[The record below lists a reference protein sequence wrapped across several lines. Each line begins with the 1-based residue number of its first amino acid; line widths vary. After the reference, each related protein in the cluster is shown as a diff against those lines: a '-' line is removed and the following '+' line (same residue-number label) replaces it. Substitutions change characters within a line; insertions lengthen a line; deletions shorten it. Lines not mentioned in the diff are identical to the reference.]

1 MTVAGS
7 ETALD
12 GIKRQLRPV
21 LFHIGAVSF
30 FINLL
35 VLPVSLYSLQ
45 VLDRVM
51 ATSSMSTLFWLTLI
65 MIVLFAASG
74 ALQSLRSIMLQRV
87 GDWGHE
93 KISQAVLPITLHA
106 AAVNAK
112 AGSQTLRDANSLK
125 QFLSG
130 AAISTLMDAPWTVLY
145 LAVLFIVHSLLGVL
159 VTAGVIT
166 LFVLAWLNE
175 SMMRLPLKHAG
186 AHQLKGYQDIE
197 FATRNADVIE
207 AMGMRE
213 TLMTRWH
220 CGQAKVN
227 ELQGQAAGRSAVI
240 QGVTK
245 FIRLTLQ
252 ILVTGVAA
260 WLAIK
265 GEVTIGA
272 IIAASILSSRALAP
286 FEAAIGSWKALT
298 EARGAYARL
307 QQALQTEIRN
317 EGISLPAPEG
327 ALSVENLYYVA
338 GASQAPILRQVSF
351 QLAPGECLGLIGHS
365 GSGKST
371 LARLIAGIVRPA
383 SGIVRLDNANV
394 YTWPRQEFGKF
405 TGYLPQDV
413 ELFGG
418 TVKDNIARLQPD
430 SADNDIVQA
439 AKMANAHDLILRLP
453 QGYETDIGPN
463 GANLSAGQR
472 QRIGL
477 ARAFFGNPR
486 LLILD
491 EPDASLDDTGK
502 AALAEALQHA
512 KQQGMTVILITHRKS
527 LLSYTDKILALKN
540 GAVESYASTEQIMRP
555 SPPLKLA
562 IPEQA

>member
-1 MTVAGS
+1 
-7 ETALD
+7 
-12 GIKRQLRPV
+12 
-21 LFHIGAVSF
+21 
-30 FINLL
+30 
-35 VLPVSLYSLQ
+35 
-45 VLDRVM
+45 M
-51 ATSSMSTLFWLTLI
+51 ATGSMSTLFWLTLI
-65 MIVLFAASG
+65 MIVLFAASA
-74 ALQSLRSIMLQRV
+74 ALQYLRSTMLQRV
-87 GDWGHE
+87 GDWGYE
-93 KISQAVLPITLHA
+93 KISLALLPITLHTA
-106 AAVNAK
+106 TANSK
-112 AGSQTLRDANSLK
+112 GSSQALRDANILK

-130 AAISTLMDAPWTVLY
+130 AAIATIMDAPWTVLY
-145 LAVLFIVHSLLGVL
+145 LAVLFIVHSVLGAL
-159 VTAGVIT
+159 VTVGVIA
-166 LFVLAWLNE
+166 LFILAWLNE

-186 AHQLKGYQDIE
+186 SHQLKGYQDIE

-207 AMGMRE
+207 AMGMRD
-213 TLMTRWH
+213 TLIARWH
-220 CGQAKVN
+220 GVQSKVS
-227 ELQGQAAGRSAVI
+227 EWQGQATSRSVVI

-260 WLAIK
+260 WLAIN
-265 GEVTIGA
+265 GQVTIGA

-286 FEAAIGSWKALT
+286 FEAAIGSWKALS
-298 EARGAYARL
+298 EVRGAYERL
-307 QQALQTEIRN
+307 QRILQAEIRV
-317 EGISLPAPEG
+317 EGISLPVPEG
-327 ALSVENLYYVA
+327 AISVENLYYVPAA
-338 GASQAPILRQVSF
+338 GQSPILRQVSF
-351 QLAPGECLGLIGHS
+351 QVAPGECLGIIGHS

-371 LARLIAGIVRPA
+371 LARLIAGILRPA

-418 TVKDNIARLQPD
+418 TVKDNIARLQTD
-430 SADNDIVQA
+430 AEHKDIVQA

-502 AALAEALQHA
+502 AALIEAIKHA
-512 KQQGMTVILITHRKS
+512 KQQGMTVILITHRRS

-540 GAVESYASTEQIMRP
+540 GAVDSYASTEQLMRP

-562 IPEQA
+562 TLE

>member
-1 MTVAGS
+1 MTGERS

-12 GIKRQLRPV
+12 VLRKQLRPV
-21 LFHIGAVSF
+21 MFHVGAVSF

-51 ATSSMSTLFWLTLI
+51 ATGSLSTLFWLTLI
-65 MIVLFAASG
+65 MLILFAVSG
-74 ALQSLRSIMLQRV
+74 ALQYLRSIMLQRV
-87 GDWGHE
+87 SDWGHE
-93 KISQAVLPITLHA
+93 KITLAVLPITLHT

-112 AGSQTLRDANSLK
+112 GGSQTLRDANSLK

-145 LAVLFIVHSLLGVL
+145 LAVLFIVHAMLGFL
-159 VTAGVIT
+159 VTGGVVA

-175 SMMRLPLKHAG
+175 SLMRLPLKQAG
-186 AHQLKGYQDIE
+186 SQQLKAYQDIE

-207 AMGMRE
+207 AMGMRD
-213 TLMTRWH
+213 TLIARWYTL
-220 CGQAKVN
+220 QAKVN
-227 ELQGQAAGRSAVI
+227 ALQGQASGRSAVI

-245 FIRLTLQ
+245 FVRLTMQ
-252 ILVTGVAA
+252 ILVTCVAA

-265 GEVTIGA
+265 GEVTVGA
-272 IIAASILSSRALAP
+272 IIASSILSSRALAP
-286 FEAAIGSWKALT
+286 FEAAIGSWKAMT
-298 EARGAYARL
+298 DARGAHARL
-307 QQALQTEIRN
+307 QQALQTETRN
-317 EGISLPAPEG
+317 EGISLPAPQG

-338 GASQAPILRQVSF
+338 AAGQAPILRQVSF
-351 QLAPGECLGLIGHS
+351 QVAPGECLGVIGHS

-371 LARLIAGIVRPA
+371 LARLITGILRPA

-394 YTWPRQEFGKF
+394 FTWPRQEFGKF

-418 TVKDNIARLQPD
+418 TVKDNIARLQD
-430 SADNDIVQA
+430 DAADTDIVQA
-439 AKMANAHDLILRLP
+439 AQMANAHDLILRLP

-502 AALAEALQHA
+502 AALVEALKHA
-512 KQQGMTVILITHRKS
+512 KRQRMTVILITHRKS
-527 LLSYTDKILALKN
+527 LLSCTDKILALKN
-540 GAVESYASTEQIMRP
+540 GAVESFAATEQLMRP
-555 SPPLKLA
+555 APQLKLA
-562 IPEQA
+562 TPEQV

>member
-1 MTVAGS
+1 MLKPS
-7 ETALD
+7 HDTALD
-12 GIKRQLRPV
+12 VLKKQLRPV
-21 LFHIGAVSF
+21 MYHVGAVSF

-51 ATSSMSTLFWLTLI
+51 ATGSMSTLFWLTLI

-74 ALQSLRSIMLQRV
+74 ALQYLRSMMLQRV

-93 KISQAVLPITLHA
+93 KISLAVLPITLHA
-106 AAVNAK
+106 ATVNAK
-112 AGSQTLRDANSLK
+112 GNAQALRDANSLK
-125 QFLSG
+125 QFLNG
-130 AAISTLMDAPWTVLY
+130 AAITTLMDAPWTVLY
-145 LAVLFIVHSLLGVL
+145 LAVLFMVHSVLGFL
-159 VTAGVIT
+159 VTGGVIA

-175 SMMRLPLKHAG
+175 SLMRLPLKQSG
-186 AHQLKGYQDIE
+186 THQLKNYQDIE

-207 AMGMRE
+207 AMGMRQ
-213 TLMTRWH
+213 TLIARWQ
-220 CGQAKVN
+220 GLQTKVN

-245 FIRLTLQ
+245 FVRLTLQ

-260 WLAIK
+260 WLAIR
-265 GEVTIGA
+265 GEVTVGA
-272 IIAASILSSRALAP
+272 IIAASILASRALAP

-298 EARGAYARL
+298 EARGAYGRL
-307 QQALQTEIRN
+307 QHALQAEIRQ
-317 EGISLPAPEG
+317 EGMALPAPQG
-327 ALSVENLYYVA
+327 AVAVENLYYVA
-338 GASQAPILRQVSF
+338 ASNQPPILRQVSF
-351 QLAPGECLGLIGHS
+351 QLAPGECLGVIGHS

-371 LARLIAGIVRPA
+371 LARLIAGIIRPA

-394 YTWPRQEFGKF
+394 YTWPREEFGKF

-418 TVKDNIARLQPD
+418 TVKDNIARLQTD
-430 SADNDIVQA
+430 AAAEDIVDA
-439 AKMANAHDLILRLP
+439 AQMANAHDLILRLP

-502 AALAEALQHA
+502 AALVEALKHA

-527 LLSYTDKILALKN
+527 LLSRTDKILVLKQ
-540 GAVESYASTEQIMRP
+540 GAVESYAATEQLMRP
-555 SPPLKLA
+555 VPSLKLA
-562 IPEQA
+562 TAEQA